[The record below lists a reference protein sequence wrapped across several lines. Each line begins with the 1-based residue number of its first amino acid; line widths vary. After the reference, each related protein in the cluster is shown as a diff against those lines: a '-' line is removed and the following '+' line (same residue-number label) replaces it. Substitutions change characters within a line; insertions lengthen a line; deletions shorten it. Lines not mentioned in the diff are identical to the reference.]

1 VQVRKDKAMNEIL
14 TLDEMKKYLRVH
26 EMTLYRWVKNGI
38 VPGFKVGGRWRFKKS
53 EVDAWIDRNLKP

>member
-1 VQVRKDKAMNEIL
+1 MNEIL